1 MDLVIVRENT
11 EGFYADRSMYMGPG
25 EFMPDPDSAFSI
37 RKITAPAVRRVARS
51 ACAIAMTRRK
61 RLTAVPQATVLKLTD
76 GLFPPAMRA
85 GAAGYPELTTDEVNV
100 DTRPGLPRRDPRPLH
115 GMCPPPQLPK
125 TGDTP
130 S

>member
-51 ACAIAMTRRK
+51 ACEIAMTRRK
-61 RLTAVPQATVLKLTD
+61 RLTAVPKANVLKLTD
-76 GLFPPAMRA
+76 GLFLREVHTV
-85 GAAGYPELTTDEVNV
+85 AADYPEIELDEVLV
-100 DTRPGLPRRDPRPLH
+100 AATAALLTRDPDRFH
-115 GMCPPPQLPK
+115 VIDQ
-125 TGDTP
+125 TP
-130 S
+130 MLRHH

>member
-51 ACAIAMTRRK
+51 ACEIAMTRPN
-61 RLTAVPQATVLKLTD
+61 RLTTVHKANVLTLTA
-76 GLFPPAMRA
+76 GLFLRELRA
-85 GAAGYPELTTDEVNV
+85 VVADYPEVKLHELTIDRV
-100 DTRPGLPRRDPRPLH
+100 
-115 GMCPPPQLPK
+115 PP
-125 TGDTP
+125 
-130 S
+130 